1 MMSVLRCSYSYPKS
15 IVNDV
20 TVLGRDEP
28 RGTYILRIGVT
39 DDLNVR
45 FGRFRQGSP
54 VPVSRGEVVYVG
66 SAMARKGSMTLAR
79 RLLRHATRR
88 PPKHPH
94 YLRSRLI
101 EALHAA
107 ELGPK
112 DLQPPTNKKLF
123 WNIDYLLDESAAH
136 LQQVIILRSAYSMED
151 AVAGML
157 LADASCQPV
166 APGLG
171 AHDRPGSTHLL
182 QVRAS
187 DEWWKALPARF
198 SYLL

>member
-1 MMSVLRCSYSYPKS
+1 M
-15 IVNDV
+15 NDV
-20 TVLGRDEP
+20 TILGRDEP
-28 RGTYILRIGVT
+28 RGTYILHIGVT
-39 DDLNVR
+39 GDLNVR

-66 SAMARKGSMTLAR
+66 SAMARKGSMTLVR

-94 YLRSRLI
+94 CLRPRLI
-101 EALHAA
+101 EALQTAGLA
-107 ELGPK
+107 PK

-123 WNIDYLLDESAAH
+123 WNIDYLLDESDVH
-136 LQQVIILRSAYSMED
+136 LQRVIILRSPYRMED
-151 AVAGML
+151 SVAGML
-157 LADASCQPV
+157 LADASCQPL

-187 DEWWKALPARF
+187 DEWWEALPARF
-198 SYLL
+198 SDLLQS